1 VAGKASGEMSLAT
14 LQSLLHSVDRC
25 FLPDRPVVE
34 VVTKEDSRELIQD
47 TAGRLQKCRTAG
59 AVFREFAV
67 DAAAAKVE
75 EMKHGKTSSA
85 RQRAQE
91 TVLEYALGK
100 AVQRNLSMTLKV
112 SDMGEEELT
121 HEIRTLMG
129 ELGFAGSQGASSR
142 LLVGAQ
148 GRERPIE
155 ALEVSTSPRSPA
167 ELCEVVR
174 PDKTDPGGE
183 QTGEIDD
190 RGV

>member
-1 VAGKASGEMSLAT
+1 MGEGGMSLAT
-14 LQSLLHSVDRC
+14 LQSLLVSVDRC
-25 FLPDRPVVE
+25 FLPDHPVVGE
-34 VVTKEDSRELIQD
+34 VLTKEDRRNAFTD
-47 TAGRLQKCRTAG
+47 TTGRLEKCRTAG

-129 ELGFAGSQGASSR
+129 ELGFAGSSGASSR
-142 LLVGAQ
+142 LLVGTQ
-148 GRERPIE
+148 GREGP
-155 ALEVSTSPRSPA
+155 LEVAQVPTPSRSPA
-167 ELCEVVR
+167 ELREVLR
-174 PDKTDPGGE
+174 PDPPDPGGE
-183 QTGEIDD
+183 PTGEVDD
-190 RGV
+190 RSL